1 MLAKNMNT
9 LCNKK
14 HVEVKSL
21 SGRMWLL
28 VKFQLRSAVCGASCK
43 FCNFFWFR
51 RNKNVHVALQ
61 LLTQFGNLK
70 CMLIKTFLNRQAGET
85 VPHKVFGYSKMSL
98 KLTEYRNISS
108 FLMPPLF
115 FLHIITHKM
124 FTGSLRL

>member
-1 MLAKNMNT
+1 MNT

-21 SGRMWLL
+21 SGRMWLP
-28 VKFQLRSAVCGASCK
+28 VKFQLSAVCGASCK
-43 FCNFFWFR
+43 FCNFFWFQ
-51 RNKNVHVALQ
+51 RNKNVHVDLQ

-85 VPHKVFGYSKMSL
+85 EPHKVFGYSKMSL
-98 KLTEYRNISS
+98 KLTEYRNISL

-115 FLHIITHKM
+115 FLHIITQKM